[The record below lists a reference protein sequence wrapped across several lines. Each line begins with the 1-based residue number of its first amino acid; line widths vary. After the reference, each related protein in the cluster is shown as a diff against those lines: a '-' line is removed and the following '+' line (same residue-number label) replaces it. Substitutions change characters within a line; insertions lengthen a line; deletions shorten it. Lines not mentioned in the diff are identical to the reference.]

1 MQICALI
8 AYFSKST
15 PLASTLLILG
25 IIIILLA
32 TYGIHRFRKLPD
44 SFEKVSGSNAE
55 KSADKDSEL
64 TSPKSG
70 PDNKSAT
77 NPFAKQKSLSEYSVN
92 KVVNLDD

>member
-15 PLASTLLILG
+15 ALASTLLILG

-32 TYGIHRFRKLPD
+32 TYVIHRFRKLPD
-44 SFEKVSGSNAE
+44 SFEKVPGSSAE
-55 KSADKDSEL
+55 KSADKGSEL

-70 PDNKSAT
+70 SNSNGAT
-77 NPFAKQKSLSEYSVN
+77 NPFAKQKSLSAYSVN
-92 KVVNLDD
+92 KLSPEE